1 MKKLFASAVAAA
13 LAMSMAVPA
22 FAATTGSVSVNA
34 DKNYVNAGDKFAVEF
49 KVENVSEM
57 LNMEGVAGTGN
68 LGAGDLTIVYNPDQ
82 VTPEIGRKLDGFSD
96 KFDVQLLTDVKD
108 SEGAAVGRITM
119 SFADTYAIGTNED
132 FSLGSLT
139 FTVNDSVADGDTIE
153 IGTAATRDIVFAT
166 TSKDPTSP
174 NEEDRVSAKIM
185 ADDVAMGK
193 ATVTV
198 GEEPATTDTT
208 PDEPTTDEP
217 TTDEPTTDEPTTD
230 EPTTDEPTTGGST
243 GDTTDGDKT
252 SGGSTG
258 GSGTT
263 GGSGDNNKTGD
274 AGVLAI
280 GGLMVL
286 AAGATM
292 LTLKKK
298 SK

>member
-217 TTDEPTTDEPTTD
+217 TTDEPTTDTTD
-230 EPTTDEPTTGGST
+230 ATDTTGGST
-243 GDTTDGDKT
+243 GGSTDSDKT

>member
-217 TTDEPTTDEPTTD
+217 TTDEPTT
-230 EPTTDEPTTGGST
+230 GGST

>member
-198 GEEPATTDTT
+198 GEEPTTTDTT
-208 PDEPTTDEP
+208 TEDPTTD
-217 TTDEPTTDEPTTD
+217 TTDATD
-230 EPTTDEPTTGGST
+230 TTGGST
-243 GDTTDGDKT
+243 GGSTDSDKT